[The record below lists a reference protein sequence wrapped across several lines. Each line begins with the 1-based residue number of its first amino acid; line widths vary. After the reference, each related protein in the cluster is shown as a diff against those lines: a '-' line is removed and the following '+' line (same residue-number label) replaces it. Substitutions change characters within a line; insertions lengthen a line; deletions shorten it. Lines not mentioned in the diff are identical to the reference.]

1 MEKILRNIN
10 SSPQKTRVLTWTST
24 ACAITVALFFGVQL
38 ALHLLAGEYV
48 TAATVAAT
56 AAIGYI
62 TVGVA
67 RRVLNAPRPYELYDF
82 FENIPTHKPGRSFP
96 SRHAYSA
103 FVIATLAWLVHPAV
117 SIALFI
123 LAILICVARVLTGL
137 HFIRDVVAGA
147 LIGALTGVIG
157 LLLVYFI

>member
-1 MEKILRNIN
+1 MLRMSSYMEKILRNIN

-62 TVGVA
+62 TVISRVA
-67 RRVLNAPRPYELYDF
+67 P
-82 FENIPTHKPGRSFP
+82 FP
-96 SRHAYSA
+96 
-103 FVIATLAWLVHPAV
+103 
-117 SIALFI
+117 
-123 LAILICVARVLTGL
+123 
-137 HFIRDVVAGA
+137 VVMH
-147 LIGALTGVIG
+147 TPPSS
-157 LLLVYFI
+157 